1 MNNFV
6 TFEGNLTKDPEF
18 KTIKE
23 DRELAVFR
31 MAINERVSKDY
42 EETLYIDVNAWGYQA
57 AYCKNVEFAKGDRVS
72 VRGRIQDRSWTDT
85 EGNKRFSMVVVPSN
99 ISKIVRLPRTAKTE
113 VPETAKS
120 EMSETAEVTEVF

>member
-1 MNNFV
+1 MKV
-6 TFEGNLTKDPEF
+6 ILP
-18 KTIKE
+18 KT
-23 DRELAVFR
+23 LS
-31 MAINERVSKDY
+31 SKLSKKIESWPSFAY

-99 ISKIVRLPRTAKTE
+99 ISKIVRPPRTEKFDTAKT
-113 VPETAKS
+113 AKAG
-120 EMSETAEVTEVF
+120 MSETAEVTEVF